1 MAGCAPAEADRI
13 PEGYRIDVV
22 KNVANE
28 GSTAQDTSV
37 LMLDPAPLFQAMLDD
52 IAAGTD
58 PALVARRFHDAI
70 VDAVLLQAQMVE
82 AMYGITTVVLC
93 GGVFMNRYL
102 LERCLA
108 KLEESGYTVAINREL
123 PPNDGGISFGQAV
136 VAAQS
141 L

>member
-1 MAGCAPAEADRI
+1 MYKRQGSDR
-13 PEGYRIDVV
+13 
-22 KNVANE
+22 
-28 GSTAQDTSV
+28 
-37 LMLDPAPLFQAMLDD
+37 
-52 IAAGTD
+52 
-58 PALVARRFHDAI
+58 ALIARRFHDAI